1 MADHADRDHAQWSAS
16 ATERNWNCPG
26 ALALTDGLPEETSEA
41 ADWGTACH
49 QLAEKCLRGAGPADR
64 YIGTTEKGKKF
75 SFEVDEEMAETA
87 QIYVDY
93 VTAQIDADPANTLHV
108 EQAFS
113 LASLNPPFDAG
124 GTADAVLYYPT
135 QKMIEVV
142 DLKTGRGVVVAVK
155 GNPQLRTYALG
166 ALLANPGLDVAQVRS
181 TIVQPRAPHRDGR
194 TRSETYHIADLV
206 EWTADLL
213 AAMQRSH
220 EAVMAKREQDLAVP
234 NPGYV
239 TSPAAWAD
247 TYLRPGPHCEKTF
260 CKARA
265 TCPAL
270 EKKALDAAGIWFDE
284 LDMPRLSNDPNP
296 DDPAKLSRDLDMLDL
311 IEDWC
316 KARREHA
323 HRLAESGVAIPDY
336 ILVPK
341 QGREKWN
348 EGADDKVLA
357 AAKAAG
363 LAPAKYLNPAKLR
376 TPKQVRKE
384 LGAKAGLV
392 DGLSSTPDAGTNL
405 VRADTTVRQA
415 AKPAVQKHFTAI
427 D

>member
-1 MADHADRDHAQWSAS
+1 MADHAARDHAQWSAS

-49 QLAEKCLRGAGPADR
+49 QIAEKCLRGAGPADR

-87 QIYVDY
+87 QVYVDY
-93 VTAQIDADPANTLHV
+93 VVAQVDADPANTLHV

-113 LASLNPPFDAG
+113 LSALRPPFEAG
-124 GTADAVLYYPT
+124 GTADAVLYYPA
-135 QKMIEVV
+135 QKLLEVV
-142 DLKTGRGVVVAVK
+142 DLKTGRGVIVAVK

-166 ALLANPGLDVAQVRS
+166 ALLANPGLDVTHVRS
-181 TIVQPRAPHRDGR
+181 TIVQPRAPHKDGR
-194 TRSETYHIADLV
+194 TRSETYHIADLA

-213 AAMQRSH
+213 AAMERSK
-220 EAVMAKREQDLAVP
+220 EALEHRPVNA
-234 NPGYV
+234 
-239 TSPAAWAD
+239 PADWAD
-247 TYLRPGPHCEKTF
+247 AYLRPGPHCDKTF

-270 EKKALDAAGIWFDE
+270 EKKALDAAGIWFDN
-284 LDMPRLSNDPNP
+284 LDQPRLANEPDP
-296 DDPAKLSRDLDMLDL
+296 DDPAKLARDLDMLEM
-311 IEDWC
+311 IEGWC

-323 HRLAESGVAIPDY
+323 HRLAESGVTIPDY

-348 EGADDKVLA
+348 EGTDAKVIA
-357 AAKAAG
+357 AAKSAG
-363 LAPAKYLNPAKLR
+363 LTADKYLNPAKLR

-384 LGAKAGLV
+384 LGGKAGLV

-405 VRADTTVRQA
+405 VRADKTTRQA
-415 AKPAVQKHFTAI
+415 AKPAVHQHFTAI
-427 D
+427 E